1 MSEHDDGD
9 GKQGD
14 CIYYRG
20 GEKML
25 SKRWF
30 CICPTVVYVLFKK
43 IVVYADRIKNWLK
56 EPVYLLLLFF

>member
-1 MSEHDDGD
+1 MKVSEHDDGD

-20 GEKML
+20 GGEKML
-25 SKRWF
+25 SKRRF

-43 IVVYADRIKNWLK
+43 IVFFFFDGLK
-56 EPVYLLLLFF
+56 KLLYMPIG

>member
-1 MSEHDDGD
+1 MKVSEHDDGD

-30 CICPTVVYVLFKK
+30 CICPTVVFVLFKK
-43 IVVYADRIKNWLK
+43 IVFFFFFFDGLK
-56 EPVYLLLLFF
+56 KLLYMPMG